1 MFQATESWP
10 GIEVDS
16 GQHDDVAH
24 SPSKGG
30 SCADRTETTCAR
42 VKYIVAHN
50 AWVIGEYILVEESD
64 RQVEGLAERARIEYL
79 N

>member
-16 GQHDDVAH
+16 GQHDDVVH

-30 SCADRTETTCAR
+30 SCADRKGTTCAR
-42 VKYIVAHN
+42 VKYIVDQN
-50 AWVIGEYILVEESD
+50 AVLVEESD
-64 RQVEGLAERARIEYL
+64 RQVEGLAERARTEYL